1 MESDIKVSVI
11 VPVYNAENYLRQCL
25 DSIAGQSLKE
35 IEIICVDDGSTDHS
49 LDILKEYAE
58 KDPRFQIL
66 TQKNQYAGVARNNGL
81 LHASGKFVIFWD
93 SDDYFDPD
101 ALRLMYERAEETCA
115 DVCICNA
122 QDFDSETGT
131 FLAHSYLRKPYPE
144 TEVFNIRDC
153 KDQIYNF
160 TSTVTWN
167 KLTRRQ
173 FMLDENITFQAQ
185 QHINDVLA
193 SMLVL
198 SLAER
203 ITICDKRLIFYRMNR
218 SGSLMSS
225 YGEKIDS
232 VMTAYEET
240 YHRLEERGLTED
252 PQIRQSIIDKAVGV
266 YFFTMPY
273 VDTVEQFREYF
284 RRMTSEDRFLKNG
297 LENLNHEFNMTRYL
311 AMKDMD
317 ADSFLF
323 SEYQRLTKDI
333 YEKRQ
338 EISGHKKELIK
349 TEKALEK
356 CREKLQDSREKQKAL
371 KEELKE
377 VRKELNA
384 SNKELNQI
392 KNSRSYKL
400 TQKLKKLVGR
410 G

>member
-1 MESDIKVSVI
+1 METEIKVSVI
-11 VPVYNAENYLRQCL
+11 IPVYNAESYLRQSL
-25 DSIAGQSLKE
+25 DSIKGQTLEE

-49 LDILKEYAE
+49 LKILQEYAAA
-58 KDPRFQIL
+58 DPRFQIL
-66 TQKNQYAGVARNNGL
+66 TQKNQYAGVARNY
-81 LHASGKFVIFWD
+81 VIFWD
-93 SDDYFDPD
+93 SDDYFDLD
-101 ALRLMYERAEETCA
+101 ALRLMYERAEETNA

-203 ITICDKRLIFYRMNR
+203 ITVCDKRLIFYRMNR

-240 YHRLEERGLTED
+240 YRRLEERGLTKD
-252 PQIRQSIIDKAVGV
+252 PLIRQSIVDKAVGV

-273 VDTVEQFREYF
+273 VDNVEQFREYF
-284 RRMTSEDRFLKNG
+284 RRMTTEDHFLKNG

-311 AMKDMD
+311 SMKDMN

-323 SEYQRLTKDI
+323 SEYQRLTRTV

-338 EISGHKKELIK
+338 EISGQKKELMLAGKEHDK
-349 TEKALEK
+349 TKAKLD
-356 CREKLQDSREKQKAL
+356 RTQEKLQESRDKQKAL
-371 KEELKE
+371 KEELKA

-384 SNKELNQI
+384 SNKELKQI
-392 KNSRSYKL
+392 KEGRAYKL
-400 TQKLKKLVGR
+400 ALKLKKLAGR